1 MVSTPDVEE
10 RLEARWE
17 GRAPFAGCLDWQL
30 AAREA
35 LVEGS
40 GGPQLQLVEHPPT
53 VTLGRRAD
61 PEDVLWSPE
70 RMAARG
76 LSVCATP
83 RGGEATLH
91 APGQLVC
98 YPVVH
103 VGRYIR
109 AHIVRLA
116 EVTMTVLG
124 EVGVTDTEFRME
136 TPGVFTP
143 AGKIASI
150 GIHVS
155 RGVTVQGISINLD
168 VDASLFASLVSC
180 GMPTMPM
187 VSVAGLTGTSPE
199 MPALA
204 RRWGQVYAKAAGMTL
219 RWTPGAAP

>member
-1 MVSTPDVEE
+1 MVSTPDSAAP
-10 RLEARWE
+10 LEARWE
-17 GRAPFAGCLDWQL
+17 GRAPFARCLEWQL

-70 RMAARG
+70 RMAAQG

-103 VGRYIR
+103 VGRQIR

-116 EVTMTVLG
+116 EVTMAVLG

-155 RGVTVQGISINLD
+155 RGATVQGISINLD
-168 VDASLFASLVSC
+168 VDATLFASLVSC
-180 GMPTMPM
+180 GMPAMPM
-187 VSVAGLTGTSPE
+187 VSVAGLTGTSPQ
-199 MPALA
+199 MPALWISTSMGWPA
-204 RRWGQVYAKAAGMTL
+204 S
-219 RWTPGAAP
+219 

>member
-1 MVSTPDVEE
+1 
-10 RLEARWE
+10 
-17 GRAPFAGCLDWQL
+17 
-30 AAREA
+30 
-35 LVEGS
+35 
-40 GGPQLQLVEHPPT
+40 
-53 VTLGRRAD
+53 
-61 PEDVLWSPE
+61 
-70 RMAARG
+70 
-76 LSVCATP
+76 
-83 RGGEATLH
+83 
-91 APGQLVC
+91 
-98 YPVVH
+98 
-103 VGRYIR
+103 
-109 AHIVRLA
+109 
-116 EVTMTVLG
+116 MTVLG